1 MIIED
6 GALRYGNRLF
16 VPNDEELKKEILS
29 EAHHSPYSIHPGSTK
44 MFRDLSKHYWWI
56 GMRKD
61 IANFVEH
68 CLTCQRVKAEHQ
80 HPSGLLKPLTIPEWK
95 WEHIGMDFVLG
106 LPRTQEGYNSIWV
119 IIDRLTKS
127 AHFLPVKRTFSMDQ
141 YAELYISEIVR
152 LHGVPLSIVSDRDPK
167 FPSTFWKSLHKA
179 MGT

>member
-1 MIIED
+1 
-6 GALRYGNRLF
+6 
-16 VPNDEELKKEILS
+16 
-29 EAHHSPYSIHPGSTK
+29 
-44 MFRDLSKHYWWI
+44 
-56 GMRKD
+56 MRKD

-80 HPSGLLKPLTIPEWK
+80 RPSGLLKPLTIPEWK

-127 AHFLPVKRTFSMDQ
+127 AHFLLVKRTLNMDQ